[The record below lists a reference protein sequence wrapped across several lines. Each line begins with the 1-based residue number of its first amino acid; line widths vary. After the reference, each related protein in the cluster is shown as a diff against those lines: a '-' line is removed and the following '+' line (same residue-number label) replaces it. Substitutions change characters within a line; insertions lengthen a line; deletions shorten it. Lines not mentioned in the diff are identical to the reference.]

1 MYQTAEGYSYSD
13 ILNLFQ
19 EGLEECARVLRL
31 GGLLL
36 VKCCDES
43 SDGRQRMT
51 HIEVYN
57 MALEL
62 GLVAKDMFV
71 LHRVTEPVV
80 CGRQRVARKNHS
92 HLWVFEKP

>member
-1 MYQTAEGYSYSD
+1 M
-13 ILNLFQ
+13 
-19 EGLEECARVLRL
+19 LRL

-36 VKCCDES
+36 GKCCDES

-51 HIEVYN
+51 HIDVYN
-57 MALEL
+57 MTLGL

-80 CGRQRVARKNHS
+80 YGRQRVARNNHS
-92 HLWVFEKP
+92 YLWVLEKP